1 MTLSRVLS
9 NERVTALKHFQDT
22 RLVRFEYHGKYDP
35 GDVVN
40 IHPVNNPYYVDL
52 GKFSLGTF
60 RFGPIKY

>member
-52 GKFSLGTF
+52 GKV
-60 RFGPIKY
+60 

>member
-9 NERVTALKHFQDT
+9 NERVTAPKHFQDT
-22 RLVRFEYHGKYDP
+22 RLVRFEYNAKYDP

-52 GKFSLGTF
+52 G
-60 RFGPIKY
+60 